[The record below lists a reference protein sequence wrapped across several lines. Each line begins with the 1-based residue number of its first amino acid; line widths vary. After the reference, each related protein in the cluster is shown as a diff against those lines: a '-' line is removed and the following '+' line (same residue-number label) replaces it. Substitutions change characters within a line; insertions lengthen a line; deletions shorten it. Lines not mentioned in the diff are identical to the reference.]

1 MHAAVCHKVF
11 ISLHHMHTKGTAIE
25 GQYTRIPIVEML
37 YISYSKRGQ
46 STRFAM
52 EVKKLLD
59 DSSFHHHSVGSDSYQ
74 KACNQVKQES
84 LNSVTL

>member
-11 ISLHHMHTKGTAIE
+11 VSLHHMHTKGTAIE
-25 GQYTRIPIVEML
+25 GQYTPSVEML
-37 YISYSKRGQ
+37 YISCSKRGQ
-46 STRFAM
+46 STRLAV